1 MAGFRAGSAVQT
13 FLISTLTVALAEIG
27 DKTQLLALILAAKY
41 RRPWTICLGIL
52 LATLLNHTLA
62 GAFGAL
68 VAQWFTPQ
76 TLRLLVALSFLA
88 IAAWTLI
95 PDSADEDE
103 AARGRGHGVLLATS
117 ISFFLAE
124 IGDKTQIATAVIAA
138 QYQPLWQVVA
148 GTTTGM
154 LLADIPAVWLGARFA
169 QRLPLK
175 ATRAVAALLF
185 AALGLWILL
194 A

>member
-1 MAGFRAGSAVQT
+1 MQT
-13 FLISTLTVALAEIG
+13 FLLSVATVALAELG

-52 LATLLNHTLA
+52 LATLLNHALA

-68 VAQWFTPQ
+68 IAGWFSPQ
-76 TLRLLVALSFLA
+76 TLRWIVALSFLA
-88 IAAWTLI
+88 VAAWTLV
-95 PDSADEDE
+95 PDRADDGE
-103 AARGRGHGVLLATS
+103 AARGAGHSVLLATV

-138 QYQPLWQVVA
+138 EYHPLWQVVA

-154 LLADIPAVWLGARFA
+154 LLADVPAVWLGARFA

-175 ATRAVAALLF
+175 AARIVAALLF
-185 AALGLWILL
+185 AGLALWILL
-194 A
+194 K